1 MGESVGPVVQELE
14 GVVVDHVEETPKLDP
29 GVEGGVPGDVP
40 EQGGHL
46 GAHHQRPEV
55 EKGENVEDDLS
66 RETPEM
72 TVVVVQTVPPQ
83 VGMLCA
89 DTICMCN
96 FEGGKLRL
104 SEFLFGTSPN
114 DF

>member
-1 MGESVGPVVQELE
+1 MCESVGPVVQELE
-14 GVVVDHVEETPKLDP
+14 GLVVDHVEETPKLDP

-72 TVVVVQTVPPQ
+72 TVVVVQTVTPQ
-83 VGMLCA
+83 AGMLCA
-89 DTICMCN
+89 DTTCVQ
-96 FEGGKLRL
+96 L
-104 SEFLFGTSPN
+104 
-114 DF
+114 